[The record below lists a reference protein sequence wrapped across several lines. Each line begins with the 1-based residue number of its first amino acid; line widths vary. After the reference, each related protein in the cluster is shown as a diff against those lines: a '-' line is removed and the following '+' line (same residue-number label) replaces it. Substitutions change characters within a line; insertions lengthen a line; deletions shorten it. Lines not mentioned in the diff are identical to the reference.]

1 MKVFVQKF
9 VLEKIWGKVSDMA
22 TMIAKIELS
31 IPEKTNLSFYDSI
44 DMAKDEMENKIH
56 NAISEGELRSI
67 ISITWEEK

>member
-1 MKVFVQKF
+1 MRYLRN
-9 VLEKIWGKVSDMA
+9 VLEQSGCVIMA

-67 ISITWEEK
+67 ISVTWEEK

>member
-1 MKVFVQKF
+1 
-9 VLEKIWGKVSDMA
+9 MA

-67 ISITWEEK
+67 ISVTWEEK